1 MTDKHLTSQPS
12 SAVSAKLDA
21 SLTVLRSHGVASASF
36 SDSGQLLQ
44 VTFFA
49 ATPELPVDEPA
60 EQIIK
65 GAVDGALASLA
76 TRGQRKE
83 RASE

>member
-12 SAVSAKLDA
+12 AVLDETLA
-21 SLTVLRSHGVASASF
+21 ALRSHGVASATF
-36 SDSGQLLQ
+36 SASGELLQ

-60 EQIIK
+60 EQLVK
-65 GAVDGALASLA
+65 TVVDGALASLA
-76 TRGQRKE
+76 TRGQRQE